1 MKHGLAS
8 SPRLAPKYA
17 ARMGLDAIRNYYPRS
32 FLRLLLLA
40 FGAVALPLVFAF
52 VNGALLVERLSDQSQ
67 TAVGQAAQAAR
78 GSRQLMEQTTSL
90 ERLVRQY
97 LVLEDAALLE
107 DYER

>member
-1 MKHGLAS
+1 MKHAPAPAAG
-8 SPRLAPKYA
+8 LAPKYA
-17 ARMGLDAIRNYYPRS
+17 ARIGLDAIRNYYPRS

-52 VNGALLVERLSDQSQ
+52 VNAALLVERLSDQSQ

-78 GSRQLMEQTTSL
+78 GSRLLMEQGTSL

-97 LVLEDAALLE
+97 LVLEDPALLA
-107 DYER
+107 D